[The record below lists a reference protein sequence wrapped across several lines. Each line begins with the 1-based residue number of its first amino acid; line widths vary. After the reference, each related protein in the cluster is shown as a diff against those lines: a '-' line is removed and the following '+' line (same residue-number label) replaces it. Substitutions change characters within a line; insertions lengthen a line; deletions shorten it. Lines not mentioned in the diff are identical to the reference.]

1 MACKPKKNLYHIILV
16 NHGKQLR
23 DLFFTPSESKVN
35 KEFTKMLNENKKVV
49 FPMMWNNEKHVMVEA
64 EYELVIIKGKEHF
77 DSPVSKLRDGY
88 GKFINYESSDD
99 DWVIYDK
106 APYYL
111 EETFWVYG
119 YHPKLQRKDF
129 NWIFDSFITKDAK
142 NKYMFKS
149 VQVYNNKVLIDC
161 NGKLEMVIC
170 KTKQDAIRMYN
181 MIEELATKKK
191 YKYITFMGD
200 IGASKYV
207 SFWIDR
213 IQELTHWDRH
223 KIKRNST
230 RP

>member
-1 MACKPKKNLYHIILV
+1 MACKPKRDFYHIILI

-23 DLFFTPSESKVN
+23 DLYHTSSEVKVN
-35 KEFTKMLNENKKVV
+35 KEFSKMLKENKKVV
-49 FPMMWNNEKHVMVEA
+49 FPMKWNNHQHEMLEA
-64 EYELVIIKGKEHF
+64 EYELVIIKGKECF
-77 DSPVSKLRDGY
+77 DDPISKLRDAS
-88 GKFINYESSDD
+88 GKFVNYESSDE
-99 DWVIYDK
+99 DWIIYDK
-106 APYYL
+106 APYYI

-119 YHPKLQRKDF
+119 YHPRLQRKDF
-129 NWIFDSFITKDAK
+129 TWIFDTFITKDAK

-149 VQVYNNKVLIDC
+149 VQVYNNKLLIDC

-200 IGASKYV
+200 VGASKYV
-207 SFWIDR
+207 SSWIDR
-213 IQELTHWDRH
+213 IQELTHWDRV
-223 KIKRNST
+223 KIKRSST

>member
-111 EETFWVYG
+111 EESFWVYG

-170 KTKQDAIRMYN
+170 KNKKDAIRMYN

-200 IGASKYV
+200 VGASKYV
-207 SFWIDR
+207 SSWIDR
-213 IQELTHWDRH
+213 IQELTHWSRQ
-223 KIKRNST
+223 KIKRPST